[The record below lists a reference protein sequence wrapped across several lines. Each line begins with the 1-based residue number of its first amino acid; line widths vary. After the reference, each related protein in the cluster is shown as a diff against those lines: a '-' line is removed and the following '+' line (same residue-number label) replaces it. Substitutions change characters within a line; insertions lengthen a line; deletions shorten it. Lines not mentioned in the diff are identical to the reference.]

1 MENWSAQLEKFRVNF
16 FLDTNILCY
25 LIDDTYPTLTAFIK
39 ALAEMPVVS
48 LFTSQYVL
56 AELIE
61 VRKKEDYYQ
70 EVMKRSQTDGRYI
83 NISSFI
89 THNKK
94 YNIPHYPYQGELVN
108 PVVTKVDSEIER
120 IVNDFRISF
129 DSVFNDQL
137 LALMKDVCL
146 PTKISKED
154 SLVLV
159 SSLFRGE
166 EKVPPYKVILLTN
179 DDDFEKWCNQYKPA
193 IEQALQEKGYTMP
206 YVENVRTVGMMFGE
220 NERRWDLRNEGDG
233 KAIAIEYVTAC
244 LHKMYAENFIG
255 SVTPADNAPNAPAH
269 TLFLKMKTEVLDN
282 HLYTIVLDKGLTFL
296 CCPQNQ
302 ADFYFNHSSI
312 GESIT
317 KEDRDITLGY
327 VCNLREGE
335 DEAVFEKLN
344 QRGNLVFIHPDS
356 F

>member
-39 ALAEMPVVS
+39 TMAEMPVVS

-56 AELIE
+56 AELID

-70 EVMKRSQTDGRYI
+70 EVVRQAGTDGRRI

-89 THNKK
+89 THNKR
-94 YNIPHYPYQGELVN
+94 YNIPHYPYQGDLVG
-108 PVVTKVDSEIER
+108 PVVARVDSEIEQ
-120 IVNDFRISF
+120 IVNDFSINF

-137 LALMKDVCL
+137 LALMKEVCL

-159 SSLFRGE
+159 SSLFRGD
-166 EKVPPYKVILLTN
+166 EKVPPNKVILLTN
-179 DDDFEKWCNQYKPA
+179 DDDFEKWCKQYKTD
-193 IEQALQEKGYTMP
+193 IEQALISKGYTLP
-206 YVENVRTVGMMFGE
+206 YVENARNLGMLFGE
-220 NERRWDLRNEGDG
+220 NARHWDLRENFDG
-233 KAIAIEYVTAC
+233 KEVAREYVTSC
-244 LHKMYAENFIG
+244 LHMMYAENYIG
-255 SVTPADNAPNAPAH
+255 SVTPANNAQNAPAH
-269 TLFLKMKTEVLDN
+269 TLFLKMESIVLDN
-282 HLYTIVLDKGLTFL
+282 HLYTIVLDKDLNFL
-296 CCPQNQ
+296 YCPQNQ
-302 ADFYFNHSSI
+302 ADFYYNHNSI
-312 GESIT
+312 GDSI
-317 KEDRDITLGY
+317 ERENRDITLGY
-327 VCNLREGE
+327 VCQMREGE
-335 DEAVFEKLN
+335 GEDIYNKLN